1 MKNKRLVIILS
12 VLIALTIVIVL
23 CSAVFTVQTVSVN
36 WLTKPNVLTVADNG
50 SIISASKIKKNS
62 SVFTLKKEEYI
73 KNIEKS
79 KGYIE
84 VVKIEVKFPNKVI
97 IHAREREPYY
107 YLNVGVNEFAIL
119 DKNLKVLEITNDLNT
134 YIKNFGLSPIELSL
148 EGTVTANLT
157 VSSGDFLNIMYGD
170 LFKTFSNYLSLFEDY
185 NTPTKA
191 KVVIKNLT
199 FEDNNLSIYTNLGL
213 NIFIKDVNTNFKT
226 KMQYGFSGYKQ
237 YKDSYSTGTILCYTN
252 NTYFVLDDISKY
264 N

>member
-36 WLTKPNVLTVADNG
+36 WLTKPNVLTVQDNS
-50 SIISASKIKKNS
+50 SIVAASKIKKNS
-62 SVFTLKKEEYI
+62 SVFTLKKQEYA

-79 KGYIE
+79 KAYIE
-84 VVKIEVKFPNKVI
+84 VVKIEVKFPNKVV
-97 IHAREREPYY
+97 IHAREREPYF
-107 YLNVGVNEFAIL
+107 YLNVGTNEYAIL
-119 DKNLKVLEITNDLNT
+119 DKELKVLEITNDLNT
-134 YIKNFGLSPIELSL
+134 YVKNFGLCPIELTL
-148 EGTVTANLT
+148 DGTITANLT
-157 VSSGDFLNIMYGD
+157 VSSGDFLNIMYGE
-170 LFKTFSNYLSLFEDY
+170 LFKTFTSHLSKFDDY

-199 FEDNNLSIYTNLGL
+199 LKGKDLSIYTNLGL
-213 NIFIKDVNTNFKT
+213 NIFIKDVDTNFKT

-237 YKDSYSTGTILCYTN
+237 YKDTNSTGTILCYTN